1 MEKEKLVLIPKAEK
15 YIEYIIELIIKLP
28 RTEKFSIG
36 NEYKESMYK
45 MLECIMYLNKV
56 KSGNNNRNKE
66 NIDVTQNKDVNL
78 IYLNKIDTLLNCQRI
93 YLRIM
98 KKYKWIDEKKFNVAI
113 EKIYEIG
120 KILGGLIKYYGK
132 EHKKCL

>member
-1 MEKEKLVLIPKAEK
+1 MENEKLVLIPKAEK

-56 KSGNNNRNKE
+56 KSGNNYKNKYIKQNVNESITGNKE
-66 NIDVTQNKDVNL
+66 NIDITQNKNL
-78 IYLNKIDTLLNCQRI
+78 NLI

-98 KKYKWIDEKKFNVAI
+98 KKYKWIDEKKFNVSMRYL
-113 EKIYEIG
+113 KN
-120 KILGGLIKYYGK
+120 
-132 EHKKCL
+132 

>member
-1 MEKEKLVLIPKAEK
+1 MKPLVKKP
-15 YIEYIIELIIKLP
+15 
-28 RTEKFSIG
+28 G
-36 NEYKESMYK
+36 
-45 MLECIMYLNKV
+45 YLNKV

-66 NIDVTQNKDVNL
+66 NIDITQNKDLNL

-132 EHKKCL
+132 EH

>member
-45 MLECIMYLNKV
+45 MLENIMYLNKI
-56 KSGNNNRNKE
+56 KNGNKRKKQVINEDIKE
-66 NIDVTQNKDVNL
+66 K
-78 IYLNKIDTLLNCQRI
+78 
-93 YLRIM
+93 
-98 KKYKWIDEKKFNVAI
+98 
-113 EKIYEIG
+113 
-120 KILGGLIKYYGK
+120 
-132 EHKKCL
+132 